1 MKDSKKIGLRIASLT
16 LCLAIACGGSIA
28 VVRAS
33 GENTESGSTSASSE
47 SSAASAAATAA
58 SGDGSA
64 YKEETVYVLDTDA
77 T

>member
-47 SSAASAAATAA
+47 KRFTSWPGPMAPPRRSSSAI
-58 SGDGSA
+58 G
-64 YKEETVYVLDTDA
+64 
-77 T
+77 